1 MAVNRR
7 VLIASLGVAVVVSIL
22 GGWAISRGDAD
33 GVDPEDDITL
43 GTPGVVQIP
52 SIETNA
58 SVAGTQLPTAMLEDN
73 AGNSVSTA
81 DLVGQPLVI
90 NYWYST
96 CAPCKKE
103 LPDFAAVHA
112 DLGDR
117 IRFVGVNPYD
127 TPEVNETFARDR
139 GVQYEL
145 LRDPGDS
152 YGSTIGVATAPFT
165 IFVRADGTIARQTGV
180 LDEATLRQYAEEL
193 LG

>member
-1 MAVNRR
+1 VAVNRR
-7 VLIASLGVAVVVSIL
+7 VLIASLGVAVVVSVV

-33 GVDPEDDITL
+33 GVAPEDDITL

>member
-7 VLIASLGVAVVVSIL
+7 VLIASLGAAVVVSIL

-33 GVDPEDDITL
+33 DVASEDDITL

-73 AGNSVSTA
+73 AGTSVSTA

-96 CAPCKKE
+96 CVPCKKE

-117 IRFVGVNPYD
+117 IRFIGVNPFD
-127 TPEVNETFARDR
+127 TPEVNEAFARDR
-139 GVQYEL
+139 GVRYEL

-180 LDEATLRQYAEEL
+180 LDEETLRRYAEEL

>member
-1 MAVNRR
+1 MNRR
-7 VLIASLGVAVVVSIL
+7 VLVASLGVAAVISVL
-22 GGWAISRGDAD
+22 GGWALSRSDTD
-33 GVDPEDDITL
+33 GVAPEDDITL

-58 SVAGTQLPTAMLEDN
+58 VVAGTQLPDVELEDN
-73 AGNSVSTA
+73 DGNAVSTA
-81 DLVGQPLVI
+81 DLIGRPMVI

-112 DLGDR
+112 DLGDQV
-117 IRFVGVNPYD
+117 RFVGVNPYD
-127 TPEVNETFARDR
+127 TAEVNESFARDR

-145 LRDPGDS
+145 LRDPSDS

-165 IFVRADGTIARQTGV
+165 LFVRADGSIARQTGV
-180 LDEATLRQYAEEL
+180 LDEATLRRYTEEL

>member
-33 GVDPEDDITL
+33 DVAPEDDITL

-58 SVAGTQLPTAMLEDN
+58 SVTGTQLPTAMLEDN
-73 AGNSVSTA
+73 AGNEVSTA

-127 TPEVNETFARDR
+127 TPEVNEAFARDR

-180 LDEATLRQYAEEL
+180 LDEATLRKYAEEL

>member
-1 MAVNRR
+1 VAVNRR
-7 VLIASLGVAVVVSIL
+7 VLIASLGVAVVVSVV

-33 GVDPEDDITL
+33 GVAPEDDITL

-58 SVAGTQLPTAMLEDN
+58 SVAGTQLPTATLEDN
-73 AGNSVSTA
+73 DGNSVSTA

-90 NYWYST
+90 NFWYST

-127 TPEVNETFARDR
+127 TPAVNETFARDR

-145 LRDPGDS
+145 LRDPDDS
-152 YGSTIGVATAPFT
+152 YGSSIGVATAPFT

>member
-1 MAVNRR
+1 VAVNRR

>member
-1 MAVNRR
+1 VAVNRR

-165 IFVRADGTIARQTGV
+165 IFVRADGTIARQAGV

>member
-1 MAVNRR
+1 VAVNRR

-33 GVDPEDDITL
+33 RVVPDDDITL

-81 DLVGQPLVI
+81 DLVGQPLIV

-96 CAPCKKE
+96 CVPCKKE

-145 LRDPGDS
+145 LRDPDDS
-152 YGSTIGVATAPFT
+152 YGSSIGVAAAPFT

-180 LDEATLRQYAEEL
+180 LDEATLQQYAEEL

>member
-33 GVDPEDDITL
+33 GFDPEDDITL

-127 TPEVNETFARDR
+127 TPAVNETFARDR

>member
-1 MAVNRR
+1 VAVNRR

-33 GVDPEDDITL
+33 GVDPEDYITL